1 MGAETRCNGSRIAG
15 GRTPTKMPDGSSWGI
30 LLSLYSRI
38 GGRASYHTI
47 LSPKITNES
56 KITWAGPLSCFPA
69 ETPRNKDA
77 REKLIKKYGANS
89 FFAAIDNGDEGFHLA
104 PVAITLS
111 AEEGS
116 QYPLYPCYG
125 CPKFQQKDIL
135 KSKRLFE

>member
-1 MGAETRCNGSRIAG
+1 MGVETICSGTRAG
-15 GRTPTKMPDGSSWGI
+15 GQRPTKMPNGEGWGI
-30 LLSLYSRI
+30 LLAVYDRR
-38 GGRASYHTI
+38 GEKASYHTI
-47 LSPKITNES
+47 LSRQITNKS

-77 REKLIKKYGANS
+77 KGKLIEKYDAS
-89 FFAAIDNGDEGFHLA
+89 FFFAAIDNGEKGSHLA

-125 CPKFQQKDIL
+125 CPKFQQEDIL
-135 KSKRLFE
+135 KSKRLFK